1 MDMYIWEQKNWPK
14 FKWDEKKSSE
24 LLIQV
29 RHQQGRILGMA
40 DMLGFDVKS
49 PVVLDTM
56 TSD

>member
-1 MDMYIWEQKNWPK
+1 MYIWEQKNWPK